1 METADTR
8 NNATE
13 EVGAVSM
20 SPSTSLLAE
29 AGSPCCLYYEM
40 PYCVEYFGN
49 GRWQRDSNWA
59 EEEIADA
66 LSRVEEIKTQKWAK
80 DARLIRMRFEIITV
94 NAALTGGVAVPCS
107 LLLGIPNRGPND
119 RANHRPD

>member
-94 NAALTGGVAVPCS
+94 NVNALHFLKPRAVSEICEQRLVGLSQLPV
-107 LLLGIPNRGPND
+107 LL
-119 RANHRPD
+119 